1 MRRSLVVVTSTGIAT
16 RLEWWNTM
24 MVDGSS
30 LVLAN
35 AGKDDPELALVVA
48 ELGSEEEA
56 QAMFRAVRKCIR
68 FGVRHFDALDAAL
81 DVRFDEEEP

>member
-1 MRRSLVVVTSTGIAT
+1 MKRSLVVVTSTGIAT

-35 AGKDDPELALVVA
+35 AGEDDPGLALVVA
-48 ELGSEEEA
+48 ELGSEGEA
-56 QAMFRAVRKCIR
+56 QAMFRVVRQR
-68 FGVRHFDALDAAL
+68 MALGAPSFDARNHELL
-81 DVRFDEEEP
+81 RGN